1 MAATLSD
8 YQRQAILQSLKDYG
22 ELPIAANA
30 AGITTGYLKRALKAD
45 PDFNEDAEHAISMQT
60 STVVMEAQRRAVQ
73 GVPMKDPDGNI
84 VGYHLKPS
92 DILLATLLQAKAEG
106 FSPES
111 RKLKVPNTRPER
123 LRLRKFDD
131 NGKDVSDA
139 AAKGEEEDEIP
150 EEPEDA
156 NVVREA
162 PRLTLNPLPS
172 IF

>member
-30 AGITTGYLKRALKAD
+30 AGVTTGYLKRALAAD
-45 PDFNEDAEHAISMQT
+45 PDFNEDAEHAMSMQT

-73 GVPMKDPDGNI
+73 GVPMMDAAGNMI
-84 VGYHLKPS
+84 GYHLKPS
-92 DILLATLLQAKAEG
+92 DILLASLLQAKADG

-111 RKLKVPNTRPER
+111 RKLKAPSSRPER

-131 NGKDVSDA
+131 EGKDITDA
-139 AAKGEEEDEIP
+139 PAKGEQEPDDG
-150 EEPEDA
+150 PEDA
-156 NVVREA
+156 TVIREV
-162 PRLTLNPLPS
+162 PRLTFNMPP